1 MKKLID
7 VLFDLICDSKEG
19 LWITNNNDIN
29 GDQHDIWLENDE
41 ESLRMM
47 YENENVK
54 INYSDIISIMFQDFS
69 NMIIAVLKIKD
80 KKSIMIHIM

>member
-19 LWITNNNDIN
+19 LWITNNDDIN

-41 ESLRMM
+41 ESLCMM

-54 INYSDIISIMFQDFS
+54 INYRDIISLTFQYFS

-80 KKSIMIHIM
+80 KKPLLIHIM